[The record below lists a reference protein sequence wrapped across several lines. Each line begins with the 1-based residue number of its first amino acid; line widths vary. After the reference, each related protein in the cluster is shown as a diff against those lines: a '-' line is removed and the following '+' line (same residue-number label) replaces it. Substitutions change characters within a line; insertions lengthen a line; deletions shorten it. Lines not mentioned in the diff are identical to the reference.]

1 MVVYDV
7 QDYSLADLLIVPTCQ
22 RSKMDLVQTG
32 EAVETEKDDLLE
44 KVESVYTLYTSFL
57 MSSSA
62 LTVQLCSSWSLQKVS
77 VTKQLTEAT
86 GLTTLTLALVCQ

>member
-1 MVVYDV
+1 
-7 QDYSLADLLIVPTCQ
+7 
-22 RSKMDLVQTG
+22 MDLVQTG

-44 KVESVYTLYTSFL
+44 KVESAYTVYTSGLLSL
-57 MSSSA
+57 SA

-86 GLTTLTLALVCQ
+86 GLITLTHALACP